1 MTFTQSFSIVEHH
14 SNQKGQ
20 RTLGSNLRMNKNP
33 SRLAREILNSKTYL
47 NSWEIGFLNNVPKNM
62 KTFGHLTTKQYNKLR
77 KIAKKA
83 KISAKFDPE
92 KKRPSIIILWLND
105 LKNKADTMSNKEK
118 IFLRKQLHEWNKYK
132 EISFLD
138 KTEIFNLHKKYY
150 S

>member
-1 MTFTQSFSIVEHH
+1 
-14 SNQKGQ
+14 
-20 RTLGSNLRMNKNP
+20 
-33 SRLAREILNSKTYL
+33 
-47 NSWEIGFLNNVPKNM
+47 M

-105 LKNKADTMSNKEK
+105 LKNKANTMSNKEK